1 MGVSVDTSGNEKFV
15 GAVNDFCI
23 LVGYVAGD
31 FCNFAI
37 LNENI
42 TLLRKICIYD
52 SCVLQKIALSE
63 SDVKQ

>member
-1 MGVSVDTSGNEKFV
+1 MSVSVDTSGDEEFV
-15 GAVNDFCI
+15 RAVNHFSI

-42 TLLRKICIYD
+42 SLLRKICIYD